1 MDQEYLD
8 FVKTDCGATIAEE
21 VKKEGGL
28 CPQLQPHVLLA
39 RVLMRHSTPSGPP
52 PVCTSRNIRP
62 TFRRECRQ
70 Y

>member
-8 FVKTDCGATIAEE
+8 FVKTDYGITVAGE
-21 VKKEGGL
+21 VEKEAGL
-28 CPQLQPHVLLA
+28 CPQLERHVLLA

-62 TFRRECRQ
+62 TFRRERRQ